1 VNKATLGTGPAA
13 SDQPVVMQALDS
25 GEAWMARGT
34 VKWFDTQKGYGFI
47 RPEGGGRRMVLD
59 GREKPVVWMHITE
72 AGRKAIAG

>member
-1 VNKATLGTGPAA
+1 
-13 SDQPVVMQALDS
+13 
-25 GEAWMARGT
+25 MARGT